1 MSVSIYRFIIVHAKL
16 LHTGTHLLLSAFK
29 NQEFEHE
36 STPKEVK
43 DAEEAVYV
51 LEQLW
56 KNLELNITVKAHLLF
71 EHGIEQFTSAVGGI
85 ADRVED
91 FIEKYH
97 QKIK

>member
-1 MSVSIYRFIIVHAKL
+1 MVTQKELDEKL
-16 LHTGTHLLLSAFK
+16 VTFTSLFQAMDLVFYLLRQPAP
-29 NQEFEHE
+29 
-36 STPKEVK
+36 TPKEVK